1 MNIPIGP
8 HQRQGRRR
16 RRGKA
21 VVLAAIL
28 VLMIA
33 MLSVTN
39 RENPSPS
46 THKGP
51 SAPIPEAAINQAM
64 LSPALKDIY
73 IQQFPDL
80 AEVLEGVE

>member
-16 RRGKA
+16 RRGKV
-21 VVLAAIL
+21 VVLMAIF
-28 VLMIA
+28 VLMMS

-39 RENPSPS
+39 REKPSPS

-51 SAPIPEAAINQAM
+51 SAPIPEAAVIQVQ
-64 LSPALKDIY
+64 LCPALKDIY